1 MKASEW
7 TPTTRKVFFGIAT
20 AVLILSLLS
29 CATKATFLT
38 SNVVP
43 AARGTVTVKDDK
55 NNNYVIKLKIA
66 NLAEA
71 ERLPQAGSTYV
82 VWMETGENT
91 VRNLG
96 AMKSSAGFMSKNL
109 TASFQTVT
117 SIKPTKIFITAEN
130 NAAIQYPSET
140 VLSTD
145 RFNN

>member
-7 TPTTRKVFFGIAT
+7 NPTTRKVFSGIAT
-20 AVLILSLLS
+20 AVLILSLIS
-29 CATKATFLT
+29 CATKANFLI

-43 AARGTVTVKDDK
+43 AARGSVTVKDDK
-55 NNNYVIKLKIA
+55 NNNYVIKVKVT
-66 NLAEA
+66 NLAES
-71 ERLPQAGSTYV
+71 ERLQQASSTYV

-96 AMKSSAGFMSKNL
+96 AMKSSTGFMSKNL

-130 NAAIQYPSET
+130 NAAIQYPSEA

-145 RFNN
+145 RF

>member
-1 MKASEW
+1 MKSSKSPA
-7 TPTTRKVFFGIAT
+7 TRKVFFGILT
-20 AVLILSLLS
+20 TVLILSLLS

-43 AARGTVTVKDDK
+43 AARGSVTVKDDK
-55 NNNYVIKLKIA
+55 NNNFVISVKVA

-71 ERLPQAGSTYV
+71 ERLQQTNNTYV
-82 VWMETGENT
+82 VWMETEENT

-96 AMKSSAGFMSKNL
+96 AMKSSTGFMSKKL
-109 TASFQTVT
+109 AASFQSVT

-130 NAAIQYPSET
+130 NAAIQYPSEA

-145 RFNN
+145 RF